1 MEKPGVTQRDIGRE
15 DVLRELG
22 RIDEIEAK
30 DYYYIWTVYILST
43 NALNPEAA

>member
-1 MEKPGVTQRDIGRE
+1 M
-15 DVLRELG
+15 RELG

>member
-15 DVLRELG
+15 DRLRELG

-30 DYYYIWTVYILST
+30 DYYYIRIVYILSPNT
-43 NALNPEAA
+43 LDPEAA